1 MRKEAGYMAQ
11 SEDASGRAQSRGKDF
26 VRSFLFSVKIE
37 SPLARLHVVTKLVV
51 ILALSVVIVQWI
63 RTEAPDPL
71 GTILMISLAFL
82 GLHLAGVLRWV
93 FHSYLLILFPSLFG
107 MALTWVVF
115 NPDPGAGVLVRIP
128 VYSGQVSLGISL
140 GLAVFLAFAIGW
152 YVVRRE
158 VFWGIVGGLILGG
171 LISSA
176 LNDPALVLARF
187 SFLQP
192 MEIIVS
198 QKNLIIAIT
207 KALGYG
213 AMIFVSLMLVM
224 TSRDVEFT
232 GAMMQARV
240 PYVASFFISTMLR
253 SLSMA
258 LSDYSTI
265 RQAQIA
271 RGVGLKK
278 KNFLQIIG
286 DLAYIAVPLTATMLS
301 RAREVGDA
309 IQLRGFTMQTKNP
322 TEFHET
328 RPFIAADWIVLAVC
342 FVFVAGVLGFGLN
355 ITRAAGWL
363 I

>member
-1 MRKEAGYMAQ
+1 MAQ
-11 SEDASGRAQSRGKDF
+11 SQDASRRAQSRGKEF

-37 SPLARLHVVTKLVV
+37 SPLARLHVVTKLIV

-63 RTEAPDPL
+63 RTEAVDPL
-71 GTILMISLAFL
+71 GTVLMICLALL
-82 GLHLAGVLRWV
+82 GLQLAGVLRWV

-115 NPDPGAGVLVRIP
+115 NPDPGAGVIARIP
-128 VYSGQVSLGISL
+128 VYNGQMSIGISL
-140 GLAVFLAFAIGW
+140 GLIVFLAFAIGF
-152 YVVRRE
+152 YVVRKE
-158 VFWGIVGGLILGG
+158 IFWGILGG
-171 LISSA
+171 LVLGGVVSSVFH
-176 LNDPALVLARF
+176 DPAIVFAQF
-187 SFLQP
+187 SFFRPL
-192 MEIIVS
+192 EIIVS
-198 QKNLIIAIT
+198 EKNVLIAIT

-232 GAMMQARV
+232 GAMMQGRV

-258 LSDYSTI
+258 LSDYATI

-301 RAREVGDA
+301 RSREVGDA
-309 IQLRGFTMQTKNP
+309 IQLRGFTMKTTNP

-328 RPFIAADWIVLAVC
+328 RPFITADWIVLGVC
-342 FVFVAGVLGFGLN
+342 LIFVVAVLGFGLN
-355 ITRAAGWL
+355 ITRMAGWV